1 MSFIQVMSC
10 DKLHHSVIQHFLSRD
25 KDDLRQRCF
34 VARHVFCN
42 QLINYLLT
50 GYPVRTEKY

>member
-1 MSFIQVMSC
+1 MSC
-10 DKLHHSVIQHFLSRD
+10 DKLHHSVIKNFLSRD
-25 KDDLRQRCF
+25 IDF
-34 VARHVFCN
+34 VARHVCRN